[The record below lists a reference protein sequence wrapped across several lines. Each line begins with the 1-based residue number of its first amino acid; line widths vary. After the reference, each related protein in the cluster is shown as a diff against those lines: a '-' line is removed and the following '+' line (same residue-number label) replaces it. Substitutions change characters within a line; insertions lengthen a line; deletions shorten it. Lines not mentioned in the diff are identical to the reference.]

1 MAQLNPTVGELN
13 KFAINGAGVS
23 DNALVFGNDQNPV
36 DSTYGFDSSTD
47 QTGVTVFFSSKNIAP
62 GKSTTL
68 EVWLWNGSAWSK
80 WTTINGNDAG
90 FSQLDATSVNFKW
103 TMGGTTYSKMYFNA
117 KNLDTG
123 MKLRVTGQEGQLVI
137 DEDLTDG
144 AYDQNYN
151 TSDKGAVVADN
162 AEAIEGNVT
171 ELSIETSNRENIMSD
186 LAIKLNDK
194 ETIALSNEL
203 SIETD
208 IASKLSNTDVMS
220 VEISN
225 SFSAEINT
233 TFSQGISIETEAIET
248 LSTLNS
254 NNMSIN
260 ESLADAEDNKIMSR
274 WYTKLSQMETRIPTE
289 RSIVQGSRQSVD
301 LPGERTDGL
310 LDSELGMGTNKVFDI
325 LETWESLDDAM
336 SITLSQ
342 QIPST
347 NSMISTLS
355 TTIASVASNN

>member
-23 DNALVFGNDQNPV
+23 DNALVFGNDQNPI

-47 QTGVTVFFSSKNIAP
+47 QTGVTVFFSSKNIAQ

-80 WTTINGNDAG
+80 WTTINGNDAD

-103 TMGGTTYSKMYFNA
+103 TMGGATYSKMYFNA
-117 KNLDTG
+117 KNLDTS

-151 TSDKGAVVADN
+151 TSDKEVVIADN
-162 AEAIEGNVT
+162 TDAVESNVT
-171 ELSIETSNRENIMSD
+171 ELSSETSNREIIMSD

-203 SIETD
+203 SLETV
-208 IASKLSNTDVMS
+208 IAGKLSDVSAMS

-225 SFSAEINT
+225 NLNVEINS
-233 TFSQGISIETEAIET
+233 TFNQGISIEAEALEV
-248 LSTLNS
+248 LSTRFS
-254 NNMSIN
+254 ENMSL
-260 ESLADAEDNKIMSR
+260 EEATADAEDIKIQSK
-274 WYTKLSQMETRIPTE
+274 WYTKISKMEDRVSTE
-289 RSIVQGSRQSVD
+289 RSIIRDSKQSVD
-301 LPGERTDGL
+301 RPGERTDGH
-310 LDSELGMGTNKVFDI
+310 LDVELGMGTNKVFDI

-347 NSMISTLS
+347 NSTISALS
-355 TTIASVASNN
+355 TTIASVASNS